1 MNTNPF
7 SQLLHSR
14 KFWLAILDALM
25 STIATVLGLIYAP
38 EKAGIILGVIAMWQP
53 VILAVIYS
61 YTVQNVEGIKQ
72 DGEIAVSSMYAT
84 PVPEEPQK

>member
-1 MNTNPF
+1 MSANPF

-14 KFWLAILDALM
+14 KFWLAMLDALL
-25 STIATVLGLIYAP
+25 STIATVLGWIFAP
-38 EKAGIILGVIAMWQP
+38 EKAGAIMGLIAMWQP

-72 DGEIAVSSMYAT
+72 EGELSKAAILA
-84 PVPEEPQK
+84 PIPEDE